1 MKMKFNKAIVKKP
14 CENLIKGLTTA
25 NLGIPNFGLALKQHK
40 QYIEVLESCGLEV
53 TVLEADN
60 DFPDSTFV
68 EDTAI
73 LTSKCAIITNPGAES
88 RKGETEKIKKVVSG
102 FYENIEFIKQPG
114 TVDGGDVMMVGSH
127 FYIGVSERTNEE
139 GAQQLIEVLG
149 KYGFTGSMVNLQH
162 VLHLKSGV
170 AYLENNNLLAS
181 GEFPEKDVFK
191 HFNILKVE
199 EVESY
204 ATNCIWINDFVLV
217 AKGFPKT
224 KQLVEDA
231 GYKTIVLDVSE
242 FRKIDGGLSCLSLR
256 F

>member
-1 MKMKFNKAIVKKP
+1 MKFTKAIVKKP

-25 NLGIPNFGLALKQHK
+25 NLGIPDFGLALKQHK
-40 QYIEVLESCGLEV
+40 QYIEALKSCGLDV
-53 TVLEADN
+53 TVLEPDN
-60 DFPDSTFV
+60 NFPDSTFV

-73 LTSKCAIITNPGAES
+73 LTSKCAIITNPGAET
-88 RKGETEKIKKVVSG
+88 RKGETDEIKNVSG
-102 FYENIEFIKQPG
+102 RFSENIEFIQKPG
-114 TVDGGDVMMVGSH
+114 TLDGGDVMMVGSH
-127 FYIGVSERTNEE
+127 FYIGISERTNEA
-139 GAQQLIEVLG
+139 GARQLIKVLG

-162 VLHLKSGV
+162 VLHLKTGV
-170 AYLENNNLLAS
+170 AYLENNNLLAT
-181 GEFPEKDVFK
+181 GEFPKKDAFK
-191 HFNILKVE
+191 HFNILKVDE
-199 EVESY
+199 DESY

-242 FRKIDGGLSCLSLR
+242 FRKLDGGLSCLSLR